1 MLRRGRSL
9 LARAKP
15 RAAKEPYEASE
26 PIYMALIFVC
36 VVRLFVCALRCI
48 FDVSRGRDLVF
59 FRPRRDVRK
68 LAALQRSAAI
78 LNFSHSS
85 RHLKSLQKPNCLHSL
100 HVLFLA
106 ETKLFALFIFS
117 LPPQQLCECHHVSSA
132 YIR

>member
-36 VVRLFVCALRCI
+36 VVRLFVCALRCV
-48 FDVSRGRDLVF
+48 FNVSRGRDLVF

-78 LNFSHSS
+78 LNFLHSS
-85 RHLKSLQKPNCLHSL
+85 RHLNSLQKPNCLHSL
-100 HVLFLA
+100 FLA
-106 ETKLFALFIFS
+106 CHPSNYANIVTCR
-117 LPPQQLCECHHVSSA
+117 LP
-132 YIR
+132 I